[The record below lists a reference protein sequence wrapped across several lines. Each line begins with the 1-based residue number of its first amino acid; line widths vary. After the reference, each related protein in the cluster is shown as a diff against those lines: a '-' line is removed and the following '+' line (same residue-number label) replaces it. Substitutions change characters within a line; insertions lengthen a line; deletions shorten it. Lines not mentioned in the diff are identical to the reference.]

1 MRNFRRLVLGFVL
14 MSLAGVSW
22 GEEDLP
28 KLDTQMMALSN
39 ALVSEHDLRG
49 LSHWICNQETNTSM
63 SLVENEDEVWT
74 KQTNHRLES
83 FKVFYLAKEDKV
95 ALIGRQFI
103 AEPNALVLD
112 CYDCQVDGFA
122 VPMIGSSID
131 IFNFRL
137 HGQTFFYSGG
147 SYFSATASSGRCS
160 RYEPAPSSNK
170 R

>member
-1 MRNFRRLVLGFVL
+1 MPILG
-14 MSLAGVSW
+14 
-22 GEEDLP
+22 
-28 KLDTQMMALSN
+28 TQMVAMSKT
-39 ALVSEHDLRG
+39 LVSEQDLTDK
-49 LSHWICNQETNTSM
+49 SHWICNQETNTSM
-63 SLVENEDEVWT
+63 SMVENDGEIWT

-122 VPMIGSSID
+122 TPMIGSSVD

-137 HGQTFFYSGG
+137 HGQTFFYNGG

-160 RYEPAPSSNK
+160 RVEY
-170 R
+170 